1 MHELSLSKFNKCNCV
16 ALLNTLY
23 PLEEASINAHLTAS
37 VLSQQRKALWKYI
50 VGVERHGAQ
59 ILDGVR
65 DARGT
70 TNTDWA
76 NIAGAVHAYA
86 RAALDMIR
94 TAEDVARP
102 ASFGSYGSSFLSD
115 NDDDAELEPT
125 SPKHALGRRRS
136 SAGLAGGGNESSEG
150 ELVGGGVRR
159 SRLEKIVRGLAKL
172 SKRGDT
178 SHSHSHSHSHS
189 NSGSNSNSNSNGNGN
204 SIRRDN
210 WNRSYYDLGSW

>member
-1 MHELSLSKFNKCNCV
+1 M
-16 ALLNTLY
+16 
-23 PLEEASINAHLTAS
+23 
-37 VLSQQRKALWKYI
+37 LSQQRKELWKYI
-50 VGVERHGAQ
+50 VGVERCGVQ

-70 TNTDWA
+70 NNTDWA

-94 TAEDVARP
+94 TAEDAARP

-125 SPKHALGRRRS
+125 SPKHALSRRRS
-136 SAGLAGGGNESSEG
+136 SAGLASGGNESSEG
-150 ELVGGGVRR
+150 ELAGGGGVRR

-178 SHSHSHSHSHS
+178 SHGHSHSHS
-189 NSGSNSNSNSNGNGN
+189 NSN
-204 SIRRDN
+204 SIRKEN